1 MKPALYLL
9 ITAAALLLATAVSSG
24 KLGGISDME
33 ARKRASEPLTR

>member
-1 MKPALYLL
+1 MKNAFYITITLVAFALA
-9 ITAAALLLATAVSSG
+9 IALSSG